1 MPNGPDAPPP
11 PWLTSLTRNP
21 VFWLFLLL
29 IPAAAANLTY
39 MAVQC
44 ASPQDTSSPE
54 SLTIHLALKVAAGG
68 PLYSDFRVFPF
79 IVTPYGPLLYEKL
92 GLTARLFSWNA
103 ESLFLFGRIL
113 LLACALGI
121 AVLLFFSATS
131 ETQAESSRAIAPLL
145 FLSCAILYPWA
156 CTCRPDV
163 MAAFLAFAGFLV
175 YLKAGG
181 RGWRFTSVLLFLA
194 AFLAKQSAVAA
205 PAALIFW
212 NIINRRGREA
222 LRLACL
228 WLAAL
233 FLAFVAMHVVTGGM
247 STLNIIGSNAAP
259 MEARNVRLVGA
270 LFFQAA
276 ALPLILAAAGAAAQ
290 GWRSAGVSYL
300 FVSLAWALFSSAK
313 LGSNVNYF
321 IEPLAAACLL
331 APSALEA
338 LRKNRSRVAGALI
351 AGAAAV
357 LLLPSLSYRI
367 NALETL
373 KFDRDEQARSAVN
386 STRGL
391 VLTDIPRLALA
402 GRTPILIEPLPLS
415 YLENA
420 GRWNSAPLLDLM
432 DKGGVSLVV
441 LTSPVEQASTWQG
454 LTRLPKSVLNKIREK
469 YGLQMRLG
477 DRFFYVP
484 KGVEANP

>member
-1 MPNGPDAPPP
+1 MPNGTGTPAHSFI
-11 PWLTSLTRNP
+11 TSLVRNP
-21 VFWLFLLL
+21 VFWLLLFL
-29 IPAAAANLTY
+29 IPLAAVNLTH
-39 MAVQC
+39 MAIQC

-54 SLTIHLALKVAAGG
+54 SLTVHLALKVAAGG
-68 PLYSDFRVFPF
+68 PLYSDFRIFPF
-79 IVTPYGPLLYEKL
+79 IVTPYGPLLYEKM
-92 GLTARLFSWNA
+92 GLTARLFSLNA

-113 LLACALGI
+113 MLAGALGI
-121 AVLLFFSATS
+121 AVLLFFGSTS
-131 ETQAESSRAIAPLL
+131 GAQTKSSSGIAPLL

-163 MAAFLAFAGFLV
+163 MAAFLAFAGLLI
-175 YLKAGG
+175 YIRAD
-181 RGWRFTSVLLFLA
+181 RGPWRFASVLLFLA

-212 NIINRRGREA
+212 NIMNRRGREA

-233 FLAFVAMHVVTGGM
+233 FVAFVAMHVATGGM
-247 STLNIIGSNAAP
+247 STLNILGSNAAP
-259 MEARNVRLVGA
+259 MEARNIRLVGA
-270 LFFQAA
+270 MFFQAA
-276 ALPLILAAAGAAAQ
+276 ALPLILAAAGVAVQ
-290 GWRSAGVSYL
+290 GWRSAGASY
-300 FVSLAWALFSSAK
+300 FFISLVWALFSSAK

-331 APSALEA
+331 APPALEA
-338 LRKNRSRVAGALI
+338 LRKNRSTVACALV

-357 LLLPSLSYRI
+357 LLLPSLSYRV

-373 KFDRDEQARSAVN
+373 KFDRDTQARSAVK
-386 STRGL
+386 STQGL

-432 DKGGVSLVV
+432 DKGSISLVV

-469 YGLQMRLG
+469 YRLQMRLG

-484 KGVEANP
+484 KSAEANP